1 MPCFS
6 LSWLSSS
13 LEKWKRNLRKDYLEN
28 RVSQF
33 TYTKSIKYTDL
44 NLIYSECSGPGG
56 LQLTE
61 FMAAKMQLC
70 SGARLLDIGIE
81 RGYQTCFLA
90 KEYDVRVIGIDPDD
104 DRSDGV
110 PHIEHLQRN
119 ALTWGVEGRVIGL
132 KLGVPDTR
140 FAGNT
145 FDFAHS
151 TTTLEMVRGLF
162 GLDYYRKCLQEI
174 YRILRPGGIFG
185 LGEPMH
191 REVPIPADLLPV
203 YTKGGGVGPE
213 GWADC
218 FATVAETVDLCREAG
233 FGVLEA
239 DYAPNAWN
247 WWKEFIENDPHCKAD
262 PEGEA
267 KIIHQDGGRW
277 LSYGYVIARKLL
289 Q

>member
-1 MPCFS
+1 MRRMIKNT
-6 LSWLSSS
+6 L
-13 LEKWKRNLRKDYLEN
+13 K
-28 RVSQF
+28 QF
-33 TYTKSIKYTDL
+33 EYTKSCKYTDL
-44 NLIYSECSGPGG
+44 DLIYSECSGPGG

-61 FMAAKMQLC
+61 FMAEKMQLRP
-70 SGARLLDIGIE
+70 GARLLDIGVE

-90 KEYDVRVIGIDPDD
+90 KEYDVLAIGIDPDD

-110 PHIEHLQRN
+110 PHIEHLQQH
-119 ALTWGVEGRVIGL
+119 ACAWGVEGRVMGL
-132 KLGVPDTR
+132 KLGVPNTY

-145 FDFAHS
+145 FDFVYS

-162 GLDYYRKCLQEI
+162 GVEYYQKCLAEI

-191 REVPIPADLLPV
+191 HDIPIPADLFPI
-203 YTKGGGVGPE
+203 YTKGEGVGPE

-218 FATVAETVDLCREAG
+218 FATVAETIDLCREAG
-233 FGVLEA
+233 FDVLEA
-239 DYAPNAWN
+239 DYAPDAWN
-247 WWKEFIENDPHCKAD
+247 WWQAFVNHDPHCQAD

-267 KIIHQDGGRW
+267 KIICQDGGRW
-277 LSYGYVIARKLL
+277 LSYGYVIARKPF